1 VETPDG
7 VKQAVAA
14 IWATIAISALGT
26 AVATRLGYTSQGEMA
41 FTLVVYGLFCIV
53 PYKISNGSNPARYV
67 FLILTA
73 LSLIF
78 VVAGG
83 PEISK
88 PDAIAGLIQAPLT
101 FFAAYRLLQ
110 RQANEWFTARR
121 QAALW

>member
-1 VETPDG
+1 METPDG
-7 VKQAVAA
+7 VKQAVVA
-14 IWATIAISALGT
+14 IWATVVISALGT

-41 FTLVVYGLFCIV
+41 FTLVLYGLYCII

-67 FLILTA
+67 FFVLCV

-101 FFAAYRLLQ
+101 IFAVYRLLQ
-110 RQANEWFTARR
+110 RQANEWFTRR
-121 QAALW
+121 SQAALR